1 MPSRTGLSPSS
12 RSRRSARSRKG
23 PNEIASPSMGR
34 VSAATGVAQHF
45 QKLFRRDEIG
55 GLETL
60 GKAVV
65 NRTEA
70 GDGVGVATLITQQ
83 PGEARRGAQLPGQ
96 RALVAKFP
104 IQSAI
109 GHAAK
114 ARAQHSD
121 SA

>member
-1 MPSRTGLSPSS
+1 M
-12 RSRRSARSRKG
+12 RSA
-23 PNEIASPSMGR
+23 
-34 VSAATGVAQHF
+34 
-45 QKLFRRDEIG
+45 

-96 RALVAKFP
+96 RALL
-104 IQSAI
+104 
-109 GHAAK
+109 
-114 ARAQHSD
+114 ARFVQRLPEKGLRRFVDCRTALQ
-121 SA
+121 